1 MNQPPTTTNSLISGV
16 LVVRVY
22 VTSKLTYES
31 DDKSSLDDLYNFKG
45 FQWWWWV
52 VDSPLITTNSLTSGV
67 LVAVCMCLPIFHI

>member
-22 VTSKLTYES
+22 VTFKLTYES
-31 DDKSSLDDLYNFKG
+31 DGKSSLDDLYNFKG

-52 VDSPLITTNSLTSGV
+52 VDSPLITTNSLTSGA
-67 LVAVCMCLPIFHI
+67 LVAGCMCLSILHI